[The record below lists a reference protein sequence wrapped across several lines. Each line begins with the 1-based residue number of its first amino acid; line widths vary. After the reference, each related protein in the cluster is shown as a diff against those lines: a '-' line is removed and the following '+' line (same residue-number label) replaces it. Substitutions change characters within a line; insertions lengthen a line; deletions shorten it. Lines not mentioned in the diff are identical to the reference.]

1 LIFKDQK
8 GSDRKIPSSNLG
20 GGNPT
25 PTGLTI
31 YVGVTIKLN
40 SVTLTFLIKY
50 CITHYLVLLDTFLNI
65 LSNIMSM
72 SYLSKLQRN
81 NKTYYYLVEN
91 IPVSKGKRKQI
102 RKYIGT
108 VKPTEQQLSLE
119 LSRFEKEINSQK
131 KQLQGFTYLTKDE
144 VKEIDDINSNFWKK
158 YNTLTK
164 TEKES
169 FWNNFIS
176 VFVYNTNS
184 IEGSTL
190 TLKEVE
196 LLLSENI
203 SPNRP
208 LEDVL
213 ETKSAKKAID
223 YLLDYKKDLSI
234 DLITELHRIYF
245 KESFPD
251 IAGKLK
257 RLNNRIIGSKFDTT
271 PKELVLTDL
280 KILIE
285 NYNKLKEELHPIELS
300 AWVHWAF
307 VKIHPFQDGNGRIS
321 RLLMNFVL
329 YKNKY
334 ALIDIKTKEKQA
346 YFNAL
351 ERCNYTN
358 NGKALAQR
366 LVRRFKKQYKNAFSE
381 L

>member
-1 LIFKDQK
+1 
-8 GSDRKIPSSNLG
+8 
-20 GGNPT
+20 
-25 PTGLTI
+25 
-31 YVGVTIKLN
+31 
-40 SVTLTFLIKY
+40 
-50 CITHYLVLLDTFLNI
+50 
-65 LSNIMSM
+65 M

-108 VKPTEQQLSLE
+108 AKPTEQQLSLE
-119 LSRFEKEINSQK
+119 LSKFENEISPKK

-144 VKEIDDINSNFWKK
+144 IKEIDEINSNFWKK

-213 ETKSAKKAID
+213 ETKSAKRAID
-223 YLLDYKKDLSI
+223 YLLDYKEDLSI
-234 DLITELHRIYF
+234 DLITELHKIYF
-245 KESFPD
+245 KESFPE

-257 RLNNRIIGSKFDTT
+257 RLNNRIMGSKFDTT
-271 PKELVLTDL
+271 PKEFVLTDL
-280 KILIE
+280 KIFID
-285 NYNKLKEELHPIELS
+285 NYNKLKKELHPIELS
-300 AWVHWAF
+300 AWTHWAF

-321 RLLMNFVL
+321 RLIMNFVL
-329 YKNKY
+329 HKNKY

-351 ERCNYTN
+351 ERCNYTS
-358 NGKALAQR
+358 NGKPLAQR
-366 LVRRFKKQYKNAFSE
+366 LVRRFKKQYQNAFSE

>member
-1 LIFKDQK
+1 M
-8 GSDRKIPSSNLG
+8 G
-20 GGNPT
+20 
-25 PTGLTI
+25 
-31 YVGVTIKLN
+31 
-40 SVTLTFLIKY
+40 
-50 CITHYLVLLDTFLNI
+50 
-65 LSNIMSM
+65 
-72 SYLSKLQRN
+72 YLSKLKRN
-81 NKTYYYLVEN
+81 DKTYYYLVEN
-91 IPVSKGKRKQI
+91 IQVSKGKRKQI

-108 VKPTEQQLSLE
+108 TKPTEQQLSLQ
-119 LSRFEKEINSQK
+119 LSKFEKEIELK
-131 KQLQGFTYLTKDE
+131 RKQIQGFEYLTKDE
-144 VKEIDDINSNFWKK
+144 IKEIDTINSSFWKK

-164 TEKES
+164 TEKEE

-223 YLLDYKKDLSI
+223 YLLEYKEDLSI
-234 DLITELHRIYF
+234 DLITELHKIYF

-257 RLNNRIIGSKFDTT
+257 RLNNRIVGSKFDTT
-271 PKELVLTDL
+271 PKEIVLTDL
-280 KILIE
+280 KIFID
-285 NYNKLKEELHPIELS
+285 NYNKLKKELHPIELS
-300 AWVHWAF
+300 AWAHWAF

-321 RLLMNFVL
+321 RLIMNFVL
-329 YKNKY
+329 HKNKY

-358 NGKALAQR
+358 NGKPLAQR
-366 LVRRFKKQYKNAFSE
+366 LIRRFKKQYQNVFSE